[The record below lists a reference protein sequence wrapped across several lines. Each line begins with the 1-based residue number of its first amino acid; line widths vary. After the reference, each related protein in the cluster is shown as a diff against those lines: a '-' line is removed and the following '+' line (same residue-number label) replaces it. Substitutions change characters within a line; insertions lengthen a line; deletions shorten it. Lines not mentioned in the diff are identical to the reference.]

1 MSARAADLG
10 QAEAAPPA
18 PEHHGPTSPWLYV
31 WLFTVP
37 LTWGFNF
44 VSLKVLFRDFTV
56 LGLLSGRYLVM
67 VWALFLTLWFFER
80 DLSIQRKHLRY
91 FITFALVAVGIYHV
105 CFAAGVMYTLTA
117 ESSLLIS
124 TAPIWTMLITAMI
137 GWEQLTWRRGLGTL
151 VGFAGIACVIL
162 GGLRAQQ
169 APEHHLA
176 GLGIMTLAAILWAC
190 YAIFSR
196 PLLKV
201 YSPLKVTAYIHLI
214 GALLLIPLGAREA
227 LAVDWL
233 HLQPVTWVCFFYFAL
248 LAGVYGFVTW
258 YRGVAIIGSSRT
270 MLFQYCV
277 PVIATVA
284 AYFLLR
290 EQPTLVQV
298 AGIFITLVG
307 LQLAVPGPGQK
318 RAERL
323 TSVLA
328 SGE

>member
-1 MSARAADLG
+1 MSARVAATE
-10 QAEAAPPA
+10 QIPSPSAPAEAPSHVSAWIYL
-18 PEHHGPTSPWLYV
+18 WLA
-31 WLFTVP
+31 TVP

-44 VSLKVLFRDFTV
+44 ISLKVLFRDFTV
-56 LGLLSGRYLVM
+56 LGLLSARYVVM
-67 VWALFLTLWFFER
+67 VWALFLTLWLFER

-91 FITFALVAVGIYHV
+91 FLVFALVAVGIYQI
-105 CFAAGVMYTLTA
+105 CFAAGVKYTLTA

-124 TAPIWTMLITAMI
+124 TAPIWTMLITAAL
-137 GWEQLTWRRGLGTL
+137 GWERLTWRRGLRTL
-151 VGFAGIACVIL
+151 IGFTGIACVII
-162 GGLRAQQ
+162 GGLKAQEVPQ
-169 APEHHLA
+169 HHLA
-176 GLGIMTLAAILWAC
+176 GIGVMLLAAILWAC

-214 GALLLIPLGAREA
+214 GAFILIPVGARQA

-233 HLQPVTWVCFFYFAL
+233 HLQPLTWACFFYFAL

-277 PVIATVA
+277 PVIATLA
-284 AYFLLR
+284 AYFLLGER
-290 EQPTLVQV
+290 PSLVQV
-298 AGIFITLVG
+298 AGIFITFVG
-307 LQLAVPGPGQK
+307 LQLAVPGP
-318 RAERL
+318 AEK
-323 TSVLA
+323 TSSRESITVA